1 MEIMRFIVSICDHAP
16 AIIEIMRFI
25 ASVSDDTPAGIV
37 MAGTAGKVIATAVV
51 VEVGIAWAG
60 VDCSPCTDYLPCIDY
75 FICAFFGCLVIV

>member
-1 MEIMRFIVSICDHAP
+1 MRFIVSICDHAP

-75 FICAFFGCLVIV
+75 FIFAFFGCLVIV